1 MNNSKRF
8 FFSLLLSVALSGSC
22 PLLGFD
28 DRADTEESERLPL
41 WHPIHVEEE
50 SRFLFSAFE
59 EAAFIREKLGQW
71 LPRRFLPIEPNDE
84 LFWTLEST
92 VIADEEML
100 VSVTIWNKTQ
110 GVSNSFYW
118 SFSLYSSKLSRHY
131 DEVRLVN
138 LADNTGFLI
147 EFPES
152 EESRQVCFLTVASV
166 EEAKKKFSISRA
178 NIMWS
183 WRVFRW

>member
-1 MNNSKRF
+1 M
-8 FFSLLLSVALSGSC
+8 
-22 PLLGFD
+22 GFD
-28 DRADTEESERLPL
+28 DRADTGVSEQFPL
-41 WHPIHVEEE
+41 WNPIHVEKE

-59 EAAFIREKLGQW
+59 EAAFIREKLGRW
-71 LPRRFLPIEPNDE
+71 LPRRFLPIEPKDE

-92 VIADEEML
+92 AIAGEEML

-118 SFSLYSSKLSRHY
+118 SFSIYSPKLSRYY

-152 EESRQVCFLTVASV
+152 GESRQVCFLTAASV
-166 EEAKKKFSISRA
+166 EEAKEKFSISRA